1 MTSYNREL
9 RYNLK
14 LNFNFSIGVF
24 LFILFFRPFEA
35 SYENL
40 NSLIIFFSGFSGI
53 LFIFNNLF
61 YVGIPAIFS
70 KSFRITEWKSGPPIF
85 LSSLALSFNSVA
97 FTFYLRYVGKT
108 SISFYLVFKIVVICL
123 SVVVLIRLLYRL
135 RSQYYQLK
143 ELKNK
148 PLHSNHDTEQ
158 NKIPNKIELKSE
170 NKSEKVEL
178 SFNNVF
184 TIKAADNYVEINH
197 MHKEGFHKKLLRN
210 TLKNIELQLE
220 SYPNF
225 VRCHRTY
232 IVNLN
237 NVNRLVKNYKGNI
250 LELTNNEEIP
260 VSRHYLLKV
269 KEQLNSV

>member
-9 RYNLK
+9 TYNLK

-35 SYENL
+35 SYSNV
-40 NSLIIFFSGFSGI
+40 NNLIIFFSGFSGI

-61 YVGIPAIFS
+61 YIGIPAIFS
-70 KSFRITEWKSGPPIF
+70 KSFSITEWEFGPPLT
-85 LSSLALSFNSVA
+85 LSALNLIFNSVG

-108 SISFYLVFKIVVICL
+108 SISFYIVFKIVIICL
-123 SVVVLIRLLYRL
+123 SVVVLIRLLYHI

-143 ELKNK
+143 YLKGKSFNDD
-148 PLHSNHDTEQ
+148 LENQ
-158 NKIPNKIELKSE
+158 RNKIPNKITLTSE
-170 NKSEKVEL
+170 NKAEKVEL
-178 SFNNVF
+178 SFDNIN
-184 TIKAADNYVEINH
+184 TIKAADNYVEIYYK
-197 MHKEGFHKKLLRN
+197 HKDDYHKRLLRN
-210 TLKNIELQLE
+210 TLKNIEIQLE

-237 NVNRLVKNYKGNI
+237 NVNKLVKNYKGNI
-250 LELTNNEEIP
+250 LKLINNEEIP

-269 KEQLNSV
+269 KEHLKL

>member
-1 MTSYNREL
+1 MTSFNREL

-14 LNFNFSIGVF
+14 LNSNFSIGVF

-35 SYENL
+35 SYSNV
-40 NSLIIFFSGFSGI
+40 NNLIIFFSGFSGI
-53 LFIFNNLF
+53 IFLFNNLF
-61 YVGIPAIFS
+61 YIAVPTVFS
-70 KSFRITEWKSGPPIF
+70 KSYRITDWEFGPPLI
-85 LSSLALSFNSVA
+85 LSTFALIFNSVA

-108 SISFYLVFKIVVICL
+108 SISFYTVFKIVIICL

-143 ELKNK
+143 AINGDAFNSDIYVKQ
-148 PLHSNHDTEQ
+148 D
-158 NKIPNKIELKSE
+158 KIPNKIELKSE

-178 SFNNVF
+178 SFNNIF
-184 TIKAADNYVEINH
+184 TIKAADNYVEINYK
-197 MHKEGFHKKLLRN
+197 HKDDFRKKLLRS
-210 TLKNIELQLE
+210 TLKNIEIQLE

-250 LELTNNEEIP
+250 LEMTNNEEIP

-269 KEQLNSV
+269 KEELNPI

>member
-9 RYNLK
+9 TYNLK

-35 SYENL
+35 SYSNV
-40 NSLIIFFSGFSGI
+40 NNLIIFFSGFSGI
-53 LFIFNNLF
+53 LFIFNNLL
-61 YVGIPAIFS
+61 YIGIPTIFP
-70 KSFRITEWKSGPPIF
+70 KSFNITEWEFGPPIV
-85 LSSLALSFNSVA
+85 LSALNLIFNSVG

-108 SISFYLVFKIVVICL
+108 SVSFYIVFKIVIICL
-123 SVVVLIRLLYRL
+123 SVVVLIRLLYHI

-143 ELKNK
+143 YLKGKSFNDD
-148 PLHSNHDTEQ
+148 LENQ
-158 NKIPNKIELKSE
+158 RNKIPNKITLTSE

-178 SFNNVF
+178 SFDNIN
-184 TIKAADNYVEINH
+184 TIKAADNYVEIYYK
-197 MHKEGFHKKLLRN
+197 HKDDFRKKLLRN
-210 TLKNIELQLE
+210 TLKNIEIQLE

-237 NVNRLVKNYKGNI
+237 SVDKLVKNYKGNI
-250 LELTNNEEIP
+250 LKLNNKEEIP

-269 KEQLNSV
+269 KEHLKL